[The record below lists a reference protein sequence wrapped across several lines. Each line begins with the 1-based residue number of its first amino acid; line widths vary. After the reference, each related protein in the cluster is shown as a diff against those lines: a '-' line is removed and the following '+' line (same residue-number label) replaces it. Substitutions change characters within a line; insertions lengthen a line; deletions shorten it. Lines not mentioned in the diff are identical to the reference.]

1 MASKSQ
7 KNKTNSS
14 QPKRQKSSSA
24 KRLPFE
30 PAKAT
35 KKTTTVSPPQP
46 QRAGT
51 QEANTPTSTA
61 IPEVVS
67 RRMLRRMAL
76 FCGLPTAVGLLI
88 FPVSYLNVTQQWV
101 PLPHVIV
108 VFASLGLMGLGAFG
122 LTYGALSS
130 SWDED
135 RQGDRLGWE
144 EFKTNLGRLRSG
156 WRAQRQAKNSK

>member
-1 MASKSQ
+1 MASKSP
-7 KNKTNSS
+7 KKKTNSS
-14 QPKRQKSSSA
+14 QSKQHSGTS

-30 PAKAT
+30 PGKTAK
-35 KKTTTVSPPQP
+35 KSPASAPQP
-46 QRAGT
+46 ERAQT
-51 QEANTPTSTA
+51 KEAVTPASTA

-76 FCGLPTAVGLLI
+76 FCGLPTALGLLI
-88 FPVSYLNVTQQWV
+88 FPVSYFNVTQHWV
-101 PLPHVIV
+101 PLPHVLV

-122 LTYGALSS
+122 LTYGVLSS

-135 RQGDRLGWE
+135 REGNRLGWK

-156 WRAQRQAKNSK
+156 WRAQREARNSK